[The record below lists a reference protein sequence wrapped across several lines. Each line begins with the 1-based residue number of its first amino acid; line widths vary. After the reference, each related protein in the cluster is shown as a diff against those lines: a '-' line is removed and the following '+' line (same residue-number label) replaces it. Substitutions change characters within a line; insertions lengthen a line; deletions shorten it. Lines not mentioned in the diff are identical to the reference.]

1 MQVESKRSGIFRSS
15 NQSRWDKDGR
25 GEDERCFGMA
35 DTKVCQGC
43 AEVLGTGEL
52 LLLIH

>member
-1 MQVESKRSGIFRSS
+1 MEGQGGRVFRSCH
-15 NQSRWDKDGR
+15 RIRRDKDGR
-25 GEDERCFGMA
+25 GKGKGCFEIA

-43 AEVLGTGEL
+43 AEVLETGEL